1 MTDIRWKVFAGS
13 IHKLK
18 EPSVNNG
25 RNHADISDVH
35 IALFSV

>member
-1 MTDIRWKVFAGS
+1 VFAS
-13 IHKLK
+13 STHELK
-18 EPSVNNG
+18 ASSVNNR